1 MIELDKTRQ
10 KKIHTRQIDMATYE
24 YDDRFIVVEG
34 TLHDERLVDVFRP
47 TGEQVQAGPIHHMV
61 IRMQVGGHQLTIE
74 DIDVEIGTAPNELCQ
89 EALDSLRPVIGLPI
103 VSGFTA
109 RIKELVG
116 GAKGCAHLVAL
127 LSAMAPAAVQGA
139 WNAMSRKPVD
149 PKYLPT
155 AIERIKNTCMLW
167 REDGPFMKQY
177 DKNISQLLEKA
188 ENGKT

>member
-10 KKIHTRQIDMATYE
+10 KKIHTRKIDMATYA
-24 YDDRFIVVEG
+24 YDNKSIIVES

-47 TGEQVQAGPIHHMV
+47 TGEQVKAGPIHHMV
-61 IRMQVGGHQLTIE
+61 IRMRVGGPRLIIE
-74 DIDVEIGTAPNELCQ
+74 DIDVEIGTAPSELCQ

-103 VSGFTA
+103 ASGFTA

-116 GAKGCAHLVAL
+116 GPRGCAHLVAL

-155 AIERIKNTCMLW
+155 AIERIKDTCMLW
-167 REDGPFMKQY
+167 RTDGPFMRQY
-177 DKNISQLLEKA
+177 QKKFPTD
-188 ENGKT
+188 

>member
-10 KKIHTRQIDMATYE
+10 KKVHTRNIDMATYE
-24 YDDRFIVVEG
+24 FDGKSIVVEG
-34 TLHDERLVDVFRP
+34 ILHDERLVDVFRP
-47 TGEQVQAGPIHHMV
+47 TGEQVKAGPIHHMV
-61 IRMQVGGHQLTIE
+61 IRMQVGGSQLIIE

-116 GAKGCAHLVAL
+116 GARGCAHLVAL

-139 WNAMSRKPVD
+139 WNAMSRKQMD
-149 PKYLPT
+149 PKHLPI
-155 AIERIKNTCMLW
+155 AIARIKNTCMLW
-167 REDGPFMKQY
+167 RTDGPFMKQY
-177 DKNISQLLEKA
+177 EEKYSELLENTEA
-188 ENGKT
+188 GDT

>member
-10 KKIHTRQIDMATYE
+10 KKIHTRRIDMATYE
-24 YDDRFIVVEG
+24 FDEKSIVVEG

-47 TGEQVQAGPIHHMV
+47 TGEQVHAGPIHHMR
-61 IRMQVGGHQLTIE
+61 IRMQVGTPQLTIQ
-74 DIDVEIGTAPNELCQ
+74 DIDVEIETAPSELCQ
-89 EALDSLRPVIGLPI
+89 EALGSLRPVIGLPI

-116 GAKGCAHLVAL
+116 GARGCAHLVAL

-139 WNAMSRKPVD
+139 WNAMSREPVD

-167 REDGPFMKQY
+167 RTDGPFMKKY
-177 DKNISQLLEKA
+177 EEHISQNLED
-188 ENGKT
+188 

>member
-10 KKIHTRQIDMATYE
+10 IKVHTRKIDMATYE
-24 YDDRFIVVEG
+24 YDNKSIVVEG

-47 TGEQVQAGPIHHMV
+47 TGEQVKAGPIHHMV
-61 IRMQVGGHQLTIE
+61 IRMQVGGPQLIIE
-74 DIDVEIGTAPNELCQ
+74 DIDVEIETAPNELCQ

-103 VSGFTA
+103 VSGFTS

-116 GAKGCAHLVAL
+116 GVRGCAHLVAL

-139 WNAMSRKPVD
+139 WTAMSRKPVD

-167 REDGPFMKQY
+167 RTDGPFMRQY
-177 DKNISQLLEKA
+177 EEKFSQLLEQT
-188 ENGKT
+188 ESGKT